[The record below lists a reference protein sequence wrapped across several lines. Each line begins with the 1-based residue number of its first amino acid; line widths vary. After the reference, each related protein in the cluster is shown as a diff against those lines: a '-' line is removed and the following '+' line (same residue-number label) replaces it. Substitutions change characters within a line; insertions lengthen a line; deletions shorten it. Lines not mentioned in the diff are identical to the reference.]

1 MAEADKALLD
11 GLMKQVSSDS
21 EAVSEMLD
29 ALAKEVGIPCRDAN
43 EVADDNYEP
52 PAEIETDIQRGDLF
66 RLGRHRLLCG
76 DSTRAEDVGRLM
88 DGQKADLL
96 LTDPPYGVSYVGKT
110 KDALTIENDALTEEG
125 LEELIRGAFSLAETH
140 CRPGAYWYATVP
152 PGPPHPLFADDWKAR
167 GILRTDFWFG

>member
-52 PAEIETDIQRGDLF
+52 PVEIETDIQRGDLF

-76 DSTRAEDVGRLM
+76 DATRAEDVGRLM
-88 DGQKADLL
+88 DGRKADLL
-96 LTDPPYGVSYVGKT
+96 LTDPPYGVSYASKNEFLN
-110 KDALTIENDALTEEG
+110 ALDK
-125 LEELIRGAFSLAETH
+125 
-140 CRPGAYWYATVP
+140 ATVS
-152 PGPPHPLFADDWKAR
+152 R
-167 GILRTDFWFG
+167 QRSRTTTRNPKK